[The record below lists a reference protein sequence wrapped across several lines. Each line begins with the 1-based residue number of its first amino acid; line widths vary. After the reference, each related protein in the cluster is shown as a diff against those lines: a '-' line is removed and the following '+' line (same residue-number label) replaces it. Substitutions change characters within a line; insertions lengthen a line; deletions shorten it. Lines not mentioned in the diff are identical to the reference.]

1 MRALPVGRSGTL
13 FCALGMLTVGAC
25 GDLDPASPPGTEEV
39 SAPILGGSPVPA
51 GVRREVGLVS
61 TATGSCTATMITPRH
76 FLTAAHCINFQG
88 STSGGS
94 LSLEAAP
101 NLPVDRIF
109 SLGNNQLG
117 QHDLAVGQL
126 FNPVSSSVA
135 VPANVG
141 TSAPSFSTTI
151 TQVGFGCTNR
161 QSGVGFGTKRFL
173 TFTRGS
179 NNDVGCPGDSGGP
192 AFLGSLTGTGDLV
205 LVASGYQTVFLGDDN
220 DFYADPGLHRTEIF
234 ALTNAL
240 ARDGICYRAHVGGIG
255 WMPAVCNGAV
265 AGTTGQSRDI
275 QAIQIWSNRP
285 GVSVCYN
292 AHLAGIGW
300 QGEVCD
306 SAMAGTT
313 GQSRSMEAIQ
323 VRLRSRSRG
332 ETLNYQAHVA
342 GIGWMAPVA
351 EGQTA
356 GTTGQSR
363 GLQALTL
370 TMTP

>member
-1 MRALPVGRSGTL
+1 MKVLLVGKSKML
-13 FCALGMLTVGAC
+13 LCALGMLTVGAC
-25 GDLDPASPPGTEEV
+25 GDPDATSPTETEDV
-39 SAPILGGSPVPA
+39 SSPILGGSPVPA
-51 GVRREVGLVS
+51 GIRREVGLVS
-61 TATGSCTATMITPRH
+61 TSSGSCTATMITPRH

-88 STSGGS
+88 STRGGS
-94 LSLEAAP
+94 LNLEAAA

-109 SLGNNQLG
+109 SLGTNQLG

-135 VPANVG
+135 IPATVG
-141 TSAPSFSTTI
+141 FSAPSYSTTI

-179 NNDVGCPGDSGGP
+179 NNDVVCPGDSGGP
-192 AFLGSLTGTGDLV
+192 GFLGSLTSGGALV
-205 LVASGYQTVFLGDDN
+205 LVASGYQTVPFGDDN
-220 DFYADPGLHRTEIF
+220 DFFADPGLHRSEIF
-234 ALTNAL
+234 ALTDAL
-240 ARDGICYRAHVGGIG
+240 ARDGICYRAHVGGLG

-275 QAIQIWSNRP
+275 QAVQIWSNRP

-292 AHLAGIGW
+292 AHLAGTGW

-306 SAMAGTT
+306 STMAGTT
-313 GQSRSMEAIQ
+313 GQNRSMQAIQ
-323 VRLRSRSRG
+323 VRLASRSRG
-332 ETLNYQAHVA
+332 ETLTYQAHV
-342 GIGWMAPVA
+342 GGLGWMAPVG